1 MIQHVVMD
9 MDGVLYRGDHP
20 LPGAIDA
27 LNALRA
33 KGVRVAFLTNNASRH
48 REELAARLSQLGFA
62 CTTDDV
68 WGSAYIAALYLS
80 RHAPEARVF
89 LVGTAGMR
97 REMEEAG
104 VVVVPTHEGATH
116 VVAGLDMTVTY
127 EKLSHAHYAICNGAA
142 FIATNLDATFPD
154 GPTTTTPGGG
164 ALVAA
169 LTTSTGVTPLV
180 VGKPQPT
187 GLSLIAAS
195 WGVSAGDVAV
205 VGDRL
210 DTDIAA
216 ANAFGSLSVLVLT
229 GVSTRAEA
237 ERAEA
242 AERPKIVL
250 GNLAGL
256 PAALEWHSL
265 QNTQPRASRL

>member
-1 MIQHVVMD
+1 MVRHVVMD

-20 LPGAIDA
+20 LPGAVDT
-27 LNALRA
+27 LNTLRES
-33 KGVRVAFLTNNASRH
+33 GVKVAFLTNNASRH
-48 REELAARLSQLGFA
+48 REELATRLSRLGFPCA
-62 CTTDDV
+62 TDDV
-68 WGSAYIAALYLS
+68 WGSAYIAARYLS
-80 RHAPEARVF
+80 RHAPDARVF

-97 REMEEAG
+97 REMQEAG
-104 VVVVPTHEGATH
+104 LAVALTHQGATH

-169 LTTSTGVTPLV
+169 LMTSTGVTPLV
-180 VGKPQPT
+180 MGKPEPT

-195 WGVSAGDVAV
+195 WGVSAAGMAM

-216 ANAFGSLSVLVLT
+216 ANAFGCLSVLVLT

-237 ERAEA
+237 ATATGVEKPEA
-242 AERPKIVL
+242 VL
-250 GNLAGL
+250 PNLTDL
-256 PAALEWHSL
+256 PALLESRS
-265 QNTQPRASRL
+265 TAQPTFNP